1 MEEELIIVIDL
12 DGTLISDGISQK
24 IYREAYIETLKKMK
38 ERGIEI
44 PDEFF
49 SHSFENYCEISK
61 RYEDFEKIY
70 KSIYP
75 IVLEKYIDDIGREE
89 EKARVIYYHLI
100 YRYKPKSVFILTA
113 NPKGDSIINK
123 ILSDIPRENII
134 VVDGTK
140 YVDDKKKVLENLKS
154 LGKVLYVADRDDIDR
169 QAADKAG
176 VDYININSIIEELK
190 ERELYNPK
198 ILIASRNKS

>member
-1 MEEELIIVIDL
+1 M
-12 DGTLISDGISQK
+12 
-24 IYREAYIETLKKMK
+24 
-38 ERGIEI
+38 
-44 PDEFF
+44 
-49 SHSFENYCEISK
+49 
-61 RYEDFEKIY
+61 
-70 KSIYP
+70 
-75 IVLEKYIDDIGREE
+75 LEKYIDDIGREE
-89 EKARVIYYHLI
+89 EKARVIYYYLI
-100 YRYKPKSVFILTA
+100 YRHKPKSVFILTA

-176 VDYININSIIEELK
+176 VDYVNINSIIEELK

-198 ILIASRNKS
+198 ILIATRNKS